1 MRVAL
6 VMPCRWRRFSL
17 NMEELGRAILA
28 AGHEAVLV
36 CRGIDEETCGI
47 PVVIASPA
55 DEASRDFWRRRDVDL
70 AICFTNLA
78 APETHRALR
87 ETGVFVVARA
97 DSDGQLGFRVFP
109 AAAFLRMVHPAAHPF
124 DALKRARH
132 FVNCWL
138 FHHRGFDRRTLQTL
152 EGSDAVVIETELAR
166 CNLERFLRYHRREDL
181 IPLISVVP
189 HPVADCFISPPV
201 TPDPGPGI
209 LCIGRWNDDQKNA
222 PLMLAT
228 IRRILD
234 GNPGAKI
241 LTAGAGAGE
250 VFRAVAG
257 SPRVGIIGHL
267 PNPEIPALIDRCRF
281 ILSSSRW
288 EGHPISGLEALC
300 RGRTV
305 VATPVPGFVDMV
317 GQGEFGSISAKHSP
331 EALSRAAFREIEAW
345 DNGRR
350 SPEAIAAHW
359 RPLVNHA
366 EVVAKILAIRN
377 RA

>member
-1 MRVAL
+1 
-6 VMPCRWRRFSL
+6 
-17 NMEELGRAILA
+17 MEELGRAILA

-36 CRGIDEETCGI
+36 CRGIDEEACEI
-47 PVVIASPA
+47 PVAIASPA
-55 DEASRDFWRRRDVDL
+55 DEASVDFWRRLDVDL
-70 AICFTNLA
+70 AICFTNLG

-87 ETGVFVVARA
+87 EAGAFVVARA

-109 AAAFLRMVHPAAHPF
+109 AAAFLRLVHPAENPF
-124 DALKRARH
+124 DVLKRARH

-138 FHHRGFDRRTLQTL
+138 FHHREFDRRTLQTL
-152 EGSDAVVIETELAR
+152 ERSDAVVIETELAR
-166 CNLERFLRYHRREDL
+166 RNLERFLRHHRREDL
-181 IPLISVVP
+181 IPRISVVP
-189 HPVADCFISPPV
+189 HPVAGCFISPPV
-201 TPDPGPGI
+201 APDPGPGI

-228 IRRILD
+228 IQKILA
-234 GNPGAKI
+234 GNPEAKI
-241 LTAGAGAGE
+241 LAAGAGARE

-267 PNPEIPALIDRCRF
+267 PNEEIPALIDRCRF
-281 ILSSSRW
+281 LLSSSRW

-305 VATPVPGFVDMV
+305 VATPVPGFIDMV
-317 GQGEFGSISAKHSP
+317 GQEKFGSLAAKHTP

-345 DNGRR
+345 DNRR
-350 SPEAIAAHW
+350 RNPDAIAAHW

-366 EVVAKILAIRN
+366 VVVGKILATRN
-377 RA
+377 RP